1 MNNWTQLAIF
11 YHIYPLGFCG
21 APQFH
26 QEVHSH
32 DILKLKDW
40 IPHLKNMHVNAIYL
54 GPVFESYEHG
64 YDTSDYQLIDHRLG
78 SNQDF
83 KDVCDELHAA
93 GIRIVLDGV
102 FNHVGRNFWAFK
114 DVQEKH
120 EASPYCSW
128 FHNLRFHQS
137 NPCGDPFTYDTWEG
151 HYNLIKLN
159 LSNDDVVRYLL
170 ESVQMWMDEFH
181 IDGLRLDAAD
191 CIDQNFFRRL
201 KTYCKEQNPDFW
213 LMGEIIHGDYT
224 RWANPE
230 MLDSVTNYECYKG
243 LFSSHNE
250 KNYFEIAH
258 SIQRQFGKGGLYKDL
273 VLYNFVDN
281 HDVNRLASVLK
292 EKQDRYNIYTL
303 LYTMPGIPS
312 IYYGSEWAIEG
323 IKHNGSD
330 ADIRPCLSIQDMM
343 KQDQSLVKHIAKLGE
358 IKRQLSCLTNGDYE
372 QVLVRNQQYVFA
384 RRNDHQTAYIA
395 LNVSDEPYAL
405 DINITAKNVKDLLED
420 TIYPCEQDQLH
431 ITMKPKQAYIFL
443 ETSQDSLKQPTPQVE
458 ESIVI
463 ADVVSETV
471 AKKTTDSPNT
481 TIDLKQPEQIL
492 PCVNDELELGKY
504 RHYKGKNYTLL
515 YIGTHSETNERYA
528 IYREAYGQGNVW
540 VRPLSMFQEEVDYEG
555 NRVKRFTFIHK

>member
-1 MNNWTQLAIF
+1 MNNWIQSAIF

-21 APQFH
+21 AQQFC
-26 QEVHSH
+26 QEELSHS
-32 DILKLKDW
+32 ILKLKDW
-40 IPHLKNMHVNAIYL
+40 IPHLKSMHINALYL

-83 KDVCDELHAA
+83 KDVCDALHDA
-93 GIRIVLDGV
+93 GIRIILDGV

-114 DVQEKH
+114 DVQEKQ
-120 EASPYCSW
+120 EASPYCNW

-137 NPCGDPFTYDTWEG
+137 NPCGDSFTYDTWEG

-159 LSNDDVVRYLL
+159 LANDDVVRYLL
-170 ESVQMWMDEFH
+170 ESVQMWIDEFH

-201 KTYCKEQNPDFW
+201 KTYCKQQNSNFW

-243 LFSSHNE
+243 LYSAHNE

-258 SIQRQFGKGGLYKDL
+258 SIQRQYGKGGLYKDL
-273 VLYNFVDN
+273 TLYNFVDN

-292 EKQDRYNIYTL
+292 DHRDFCNIYTL

-323 IKHNGSD
+323 TKHNGSD

-343 KQDQSLVKHIAKLGE
+343 KHDQTLVRHIAKLGN
-358 IKRQLSCLTNGDYE
+358 IKNEQSCLTNGEYE
-372 QVLVRNQQYVFA
+372 QVLVRNQQYVFT
-384 RRNDHQTAYIA
+384 RKNDHQTMYIA
-395 LNVSDEPYAL
+395 LNVSDEPYELQIKTSTKA
-405 DINITAKNVKDLLED
+405 VKELLED
-420 TIYPCEQDQLH
+420 MIYPCEQNQICL
-431 ITMKPKQAYIFL
+431 TMRPKQAYIFL
-443 ETSQDSLKQPTPQVE
+443 ETTQAMPKQPILQVKSNVEAAHMVHDKKENTPPVDIE
-458 ESIVI
+458 I
-463 ADVVSETV
+463 ADQS
-471 AKKTTDSPNT
+471 
-481 TIDLKQPEQIL
+481 L
-492 PCVNDELELGKY
+492 PCVKNELALGKY

-515 YIGTHSETNERYA
+515 YIGTHSETNERYV
-528 IYREAYGQGNVW
+528 IYREAYGEGNVW
-540 VRPLSMFQEEVDYEG
+540 VRPLSMFQEDVEYEESI
-555 NRVKRFTFIHK
+555 VQRFTFIHK